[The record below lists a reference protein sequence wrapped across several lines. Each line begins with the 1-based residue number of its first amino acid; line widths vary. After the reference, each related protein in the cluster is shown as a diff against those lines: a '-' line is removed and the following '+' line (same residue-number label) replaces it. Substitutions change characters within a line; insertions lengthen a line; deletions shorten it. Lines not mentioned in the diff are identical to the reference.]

1 MEAFLW
7 RALLGGIGVALVAGP
22 LGCFIVWRRMAYFG
36 DTLAHSALLGVALGF
51 LFNLKWTPHFEL
63 TLNTLLMLSTLG
75 VCIGI
80 ALLLVILQSQ
90 KRLATDTLLGILAH
104 TALSL
109 GLIALAFLQGEGL
122 RIDLYAYLFGDL
134 LAITLIDIYWIYGGG
149 GFILFALI
157 FIWQPLLSLTIDE
170 ELAQVEGVPVI
181 WIRLLFMLMVALVI
195 AIAMKI
201 VGILLI
207 TSMLI
212 IPPATAR
219 RFSRTPEQMAIWASI
234 LGCIAVA
241 MGLYLS
247 WHWDTPTGPSIVVAA
262 SLLFTLTFFLPLDF
276 IIKKCLGYKSS

>member
-1 MEAFLW
+1 MDAFLW

-51 LFNLKWTPHFEL
+51 LFNLKWTPHVEL
-63 TLNTLLMLSTLG
+63 TLNTLLMFSTLG
-75 VCIGI
+75 VCIVI

-134 LAITLIDIYWIYGGG
+134 LAITPIDIYWIYGGG
-149 GFILFALI
+149 GFILFALF
-157 FIWQPLLSLTIDE
+157 FIWQPLLSITINE

-181 WIRLLFMLMVALVI
+181 RMRLLFMLMVALVI

-219 RFSRTPEQMAIWASI
+219 RFSRTPEQMAIWASL

-276 IIKKCLGYKSS
+276 IIKKCLGYKSF